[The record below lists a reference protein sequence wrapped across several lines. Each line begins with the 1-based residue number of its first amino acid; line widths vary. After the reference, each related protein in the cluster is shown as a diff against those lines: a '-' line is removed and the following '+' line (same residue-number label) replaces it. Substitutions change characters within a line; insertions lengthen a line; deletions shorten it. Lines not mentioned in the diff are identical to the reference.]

1 MPKQWI
7 ENIEITGY
15 RNLKDLKIN
24 FSPDI
29 NIVYGENAQG
39 KTNFI
44 EAVWMLSGGKSFRG
58 TKDRDMIG
66 FENEDFRISGNVNDG
81 EIRNTITVAC
91 SKSNPKFASRLAKLG
106 HGDFSLPSRI
116 AGNFYRVIFSPV
128 HLNIVSGGPA
138 LRRKFRDA
146 CLCQLYPKF
155 IENYKNYTHVLNQ
168 RNNFLKNIKK
178 YDDDQKRAIFDSLDL
193 SLAQLGFEI
202 YKMRVEFVELMQEYA
217 GRYYREISNGREELT
232 FVYKDMGKSRDIIY
246 GSLKNS
252 RQRDIILGYTGV
264 GVHRE
269 DIEILLNNMAAKEY
283 ASQGQQR
290 SIVIAMKLAEGDI
303 MEQATGIK
311 PVILLDDVL
320 SELDFSR
327 QDYLLN
333 NIKGRQVLITSC
345 DEGRI
350 QLSES
355 KKFYV
360 DNGVVKE
367 QQPHVSAL
375 TTDH

>member
-1 MPKQWI
+1 MSKQWI
-7 ENIEITGY
+7 KNIEIKGY
-15 RNLKDLKIN
+15 RNLKDVTIN

-29 NIVYGENAQG
+29 NIIYGENAQG

-44 EAVWMLSGGKSFRG
+44 EAVWMVSGGKSFRG

-66 FENEDFRISGNVNDG
+66 FENEDFRIVAEVSDG
-81 EIRNTITVAC
+81 DRDEKITVAC
-91 SKSNPKFASRLAKLG
+91 SKTNPRFATRLAKLG
-106 HGDFSLPSRI
+106 SAEFSLPSRI

-146 CLCQLYPKF
+146 CLCQMYPKF
-155 IENYKNYTHVLNQ
+155 IENYRQYNHILNQ
-168 RNNFLKNIKK
+168 RNSFLKTLKN
-178 YDDDQKRAIFDSLDL
+178 YDEAQQGAIFDSLDM
-193 SLAQLGFEI
+193 SLAALGYEI
-202 YKMRVEFVELMQEYA
+202 YRMRREFVNRMQELA
-217 GRYYREISNGREELT
+217 GKYYSEISSGREELT
-232 FVYKDMGKSRDIIY
+232 FVYKDMGKNREEI
-246 GSLKNS
+246 LAALTKT

-269 DIEILLNNMAAKEY
+269 DIDIQLNGMAAKEY

-303 MEQATGIK
+303 MEKSTGVN

-350 QLSES
+350 ALSES

-360 DNGVVKE
+360 SGGNINE
-367 QQPHVSAL
+367 IN
-375 TTDH
+375 